1 MKERACCAAA
11 RGTVPQ
17 SSVAPHRAHSAEK
30 QTPCVAGKSGSAWR
44 WRHLRFLSRPE
55 TGKLRA
61 LREARFARNVAR
73 EKEAAQPVAAE
84 VPAAEPPVKA
94 EKAASAKPAAA
105 KKAGKKKTPVK
116 TKKKTAKAKKAGP

>member
-1 MKERACCAAA
+1 
-11 RGTVPQ
+11 
-17 SSVAPHRAHSAEK
+17 
-30 QTPCVAGKSGSAWR
+30 
-44 WRHLRFLSRPE
+44 LSRPE
-55 TGKLRA
+55 TGKLRALTNQWSEPVSKGPSPRVDQVRA